1 MGHGVAHRAT
11 GCGIGPGGRLGT
23 MRIGL
28 FHGYELTGSGS
39 NEYTRYLA
47 RALADEGHEVHVMC
61 REPRPADAGADAAV
75 AWDEHGSPTPLF
87 GTPGGA
93 GTITVH
99 QLPHAQVRP
108 VYVTDK
114 QREGNVKAFPDL
126 THDELSRVRAVAGGA
141 LRGVLTAYPVDV
153 LHANHLVLQP
163 TIAADVCGPLGI
175 PFVIYPHGSDIEYTI
190 RNDDRYLALA
200 GEALATS
207 AGLITGSQEMVQR
220 VLGLYP
226 EQRAWIEDRHAVV
239 GVGVDVGLF
248 TMVAKSDREASIAA
262 LIATEPGGGKTAEQ
276 VVEFHRRLDA
286 GDLATIRDTAE
297 AYARELPDDQAA
309 QALAGIPWR
318 DGKVLLFVG
327 ALTGGKGL
335 QSVIAALPEV
345 LRRVPQAHLVIVGS
359 GSFREVLEA
368 LVHAI
373 GTGNGE
379 LLDELVR
386 HGNDFED
393 TPTSGEWPDVAEF
406 LADAGN
412 REVVLGAGRDFEGHV
427 HFVGRMGHDRLQYLF
442 PCADLAVFPSVVP
455 EAYPLVLM
463 ESLASGVLPCASD
476 TTGLGEGLTLLEPHL
491 GASVVERLRL
501 PMDHRTRV
509 AAIAERLASLLTDP
523 ALDGMAG
530 RLREIAVT
538 EYDWPVRAAQMTAA
552 YERFAGIGR

>member
-1 MGHGVAHRAT
+1 
-11 GCGIGPGGRLGT
+11 

-61 REPRPADAGADAAV
+61 REPQPQQAGADAAV

-126 THDELSRVRAVAGGA
+126 TDDELARVRAVAGGA

-190 RNDDRYLALA
+190 RNDDRYLGLA
-200 GEALATS
+200 GEALARS

-220 VLGLYP
+220 VVSLYP
-226 EQRAWIEDRHAVV
+226 DQREWIETHHEIV
-239 GVGVDVGLF
+239 GVGVDVDLF
-248 TMVAKSDREASIAA
+248 MQVAKDDRPASIAA
-262 LIATEPGGGKTAEQ
+262 LVATEPGGGKTRAQ
-276 VVEFHRRLDA
+276 VAQFHRRLDA
-286 GDLATIRDTAE
+286 GDLATIRETAR
-297 AYARELPDDQAA
+297 AYAREMPDDDAGQV
-309 QALAGIPWR
+309 LADLPWQ

-335 QSVIAALPEV
+335 QSVIAALPAVLEEV
-345 LRRVPQAHLVIVGS
+345 PAAHLVIVGS
-359 GSFREVLEA
+359 GAFREVLEA

-373 GTGNGE
+373 ATGNE
-379 LLDELVR
+379 ALLDTLVL

-393 TPTSGEWPDVAEF
+393 TPTGGEWSDVVAY
-406 LADAGN
+406 LADADK
-412 REVVLGAGRDFEGHV
+412 RQVVLAAGPGFADHV
-427 HFVGRMGHDRLQYLF
+427 HFVGRLGHDRLQYLF
-442 PCADLAVFPSVVP
+442 PCADLAVFPSIVP

-491 GASVVERLRL
+491 GADVVERLRL
-501 PMDHRTRV
+501 PMDDGVRV
-509 AAIAERLASLLTDP
+509 AAIADRLTALLRDS
-523 ALDGMAG
+523 ALDDLAG
-530 RLREIAVT
+530 RLREIAVS
-538 EYDWPVRAAQMTAA
+538 EYDWPVRAGQMTAA
-552 YERFAGIGR
+552 YERFIAAAG